1 LASIDEAFLIL
12 RKVRWLAVGSRVF
25 VFIYVSLAIILIVPG
40 SSFSNIIGR
49 DFLTFWAASH
59 LALSGEA
66 AAAFDALRMTEA
78 ASFAGQIRHGL
89 LLWHYPPTFHL
100 IVLPLALL
108 PYPAACA
115 AWLASTL
122 FAYVQVIRRL
132 APHSE
137 CFLLAIAFPAVF
149 VNARIGQ
156 NGFLST
162 ALFGGAMLLLA
173 KRPGIAG
180 ALIGLLVYK
189 PHLGLLVPVA
199 LIFGRQWIAL
209 ASAGAT
215 AIGFVLLSAV
225 VLGWECWAAFWSNI
239 PSVGLRL
246 DDGVLKWRLMPSV
259 YIALRTLG
267 FDSVTSYIAHAA
279 IAIAAGALTAWIWF
293 KCARLPLC
301 AAVLVCATL
310 LLPPYLF
317 DYDLTL
323 LAVPIAILAWD
334 GVQHGWYRGERTVL
348 VLAWLAPLSG
358 LLGLQPTGIPAG
370 SLCLVAL
377 FCVAARRALMIAAP
391 EFGAI
396 GTAVYRTPG

>member
-1 LASIDEAFLIL
+1 MASVDEASPIL
-12 RKVRWLAVGSRVF
+12 SRVRWLAVGSRVF
-25 VFIYVSLAIILIVPG
+25 VFIYVSLAIILIVQG
-40 SSFSNIIGR
+40 QGFSNVIGR

-59 LALSGEA
+59 LALGGEP
-66 AAAFDALRMTEA
+66 AAAFDAMRMTEA
-78 ASFAGQIRHGL
+78 ASLAGQIRHGH

-100 IVLPLALL
+100 VVLPLALL

-122 FAYVQVIRRL
+122 FAYLQVIRRL
-132 APHSE
+132 APHRES
-137 CFLLAIAFPAVF
+137 FWLALAFPAVF

-173 KRPGIAG
+173 KRPTLAG
-180 ALIGLLVYK
+180 VLMGLLVYK
-189 PHLGLLVPVA
+189 PHLGFLIPIA

-215 AIGFVLLSAV
+215 AIGFILLSTV

-259 YIALRTLG
+259 YIALRTFG
-267 FDSVTSYIAHAA
+267 FDSAMAYLAHAA
-279 IAIAAGALTAWIWF
+279 IAVAAAALTAWIWF
-293 KCARLPLC
+293 KRAPLPLC
-301 AAVLVCATL
+301 AAVLVCAAL
-310 LLPPYLF
+310 LMPPYLF

-334 GVQHGWYRGERTVL
+334 GVQHGWRRGERTIL
-348 VLAWLAPLSG
+348 VLAWLAPSSG
-358 LLGLQPTGIPAG
+358 LLALQQAGIPAG
-370 SLCLVAL
+370 SLCVVAL
-377 FCVAARRALMIAAP
+377 LCVAVRRALMAAAP
-391 EFGAI
+391 EFGTIRSAAYKAS
-396 GTAVYRTPG
+396 G

>member
-1 LASIDEAFLIL
+1 MASIDEASLIL
-12 RKVRWLAVGSRVF
+12 RRVRWLAVGSRVF
-25 VFIYVSLAIILIVPG
+25 VFIYVSLAIILIIRG

-66 AAAFDALRMTEA
+66 SAAFDALRMTEA
-78 ASFAGQIRHGL
+78 ARFAGQIRHGL

-132 APHSE
+132 APHRE

-173 KRPGIAG
+173 KRPAMAG

-225 VLGWECWAAFWSNI
+225 VLGWECWATFWSNI

-267 FDSVTSYIAHAA
+267 FDSATGYLVHAVIAVVAA
-279 IAIAAGALTAWIWF
+279 ALTAWTWF
-293 KCARLPLC
+293 RQAPLPLC
-301 AAVLVCATL
+301 AATLVCATL
-310 LLPPYLF
+310 LMPPYLF

-334 GVQHGWYRGERTVL
+334 GVQHGWRRGERTIL
-348 VLAWLAPLSG
+348 ILAWLAPLSG
-358 LLGLQPTGIPAG
+358 VLALQQAGIPAG

-377 FCVAARRALMIAAP
+377 LCVAVRRALMAVAP
-391 EFGAI
+391 EFDPI
-396 GTAVYRTPG
+396 RSVVYRASG